1 MAKTALNSH
10 HTAITYLD
18 RVVFATTGTQPEN
31 VARSNPEGKTFAAI
45 GRCAC
50 AGKRSTLP
58 CLWSPQ
64 STGEEAIV
72 FRKASHCIET

>member
-1 MAKTALNSH
+1 MVKTTLNIH
-10 HTAITYLD
+10 PTARTYLD
-18 RVVFATTGTQPEN
+18 RVAFTTTGTELEN
-31 VARSNPEGKTFAAI
+31 AARSNPEGRTFAAI